1 MAGRDGG
8 IGVFPESG
16 LGEREGEGLGRFATE
31 RKGGVGRIEDGE
43 EMEDEGGE
51 RLGKGEEQFMCCG

>member
-1 MAGRDGG
+1 
-8 IGVFPESG
+8 VFPESG